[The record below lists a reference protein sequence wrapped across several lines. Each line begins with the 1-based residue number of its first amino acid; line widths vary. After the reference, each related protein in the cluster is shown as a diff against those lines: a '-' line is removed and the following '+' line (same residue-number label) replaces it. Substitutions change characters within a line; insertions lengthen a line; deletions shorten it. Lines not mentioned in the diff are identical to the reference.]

1 MKKILV
7 LTICVI
13 CAYSAAFA
21 QKLPGKCEAF
31 LPTVLLKS
39 KVLNETDANS
49 LFAGNLFGQD
59 VKPLEKKYWIVYS
72 DRSGNKTYTTPG
84 GSTVHSTLD
93 FNETLRIA
101 QIQNGYALVYSEPK
115 ANVIYP
121 QISEY
126 AENKG
131 WISMKNLLLWDVC
144 LADNCGIYYKALLC
158 INADEQNQ
166 TSVYD
171 QGFLNPSDES
181 TRVALAQDMRF
192 YFIMK
197 RENGKALLATQYT
210 MSDGYSDKVLY
221 AWVPNASYVPWN
233 QRTCIEPTW
242 RHEDVEYF
250 AAKNEI
256 SYIYDNKNLQGTFAS
271 QVPFSKKNQAYEQ
284 YMYRM
289 PPKALRFPILDGSDE
304 QRYECSSFTTTKG
317 ETDVTQNSDPLQ
329 DSIQAALEKL
339 SKINLAIV
347 IDGTAS
353 MEEYFPAV
361 MKAIDEGCDF
371 FGTDGGKNDVKVG
384 ILIYRDY
391 KDGAGL
397 TEFLPFTK
405 PDDPAIRDF
414 LATGGEFGI
423 KSSAGDRTLEE
434 ALYVGINTALD
445 RFRFN
450 KDESNLMLV
459 IGDCG
464 NALNDTVAPQ
474 QSELVKKLVDKNV
487 NLVSYQ
493 VRNLN
498 HDAYNVFNRQLLQM
512 IKNSLQTKYDN
523 LVEGSRVRAKTSNDG
538 QLFVC
543 DKSGEYDLYFGEH
556 KYATQG
562 TTISAD
568 VLFSLMTNSIQKYSE
583 VVQKQMDDITNVT
596 ITSLKGIKIGM
607 AATAA
612 VREAGTI
619 TTNQA
624 WLVDRFGNV
633 EIEENQMVGFRGW
646 TAKRDASG
654 REYYKPVLFIS
665 NTEFDELLNRL
676 KGVYDVARNPASDDR
691 KAYKTAI
698 QALVKSMVP
707 EATDQ
712 EIDEKGIAEVMNM
725 ISGLNETSISMS
737 KGPTLLEITDPM
749 KVKPAQY
756 RTIVSDFK
764 RKYETLE
771 FIKNTNYT
779 YVREF
784 NGAKYY
790 WIPVEDLP

>member
-1 MKKILV
+1 MKKIL
-7 LTICVI
+7 LLLICGILCGQGV
-13 CAYSAAFA
+13 FA
-21 QKLPGKCEAF
+21 QKLPGKCSAF
-31 LPTVLLKS
+31 LPSVLLKS
-39 KVLNETDANS
+39 KVLNENDANS
-49 LFAGNLFGQD
+49 LYNGNIFGQD
-59 VKPLEKKYWIVYS
+59 IKPIEKKYWIVYS
-72 DRSGNKTYTTPG
+72 DRSNNKTYTTPG
-84 GSTVHSTLD
+84 GKVIHSTLE

-101 QIQNGYALVYSEPK
+101 QIEGGYALVYSEPK
-115 ANVIYP
+115 ANVVYP

-126 AENKG
+126 AECKG
-131 WISMKNLLLWDVC
+131 WISMKKLLLWDVC

-158 INADEQNQ
+158 INADEKNQ

-171 QGFLNPSDES
+171 QGFLNPSDPS
-181 TRVALAQDMRF
+181 SRVSLAQDMRF

-197 RENGKALLATQYT
+197 REDGKALLASQYT

-221 AWVPNASYVPWN
+221 AWVPNASFVPWN

-271 QVPFSKKNQAYEQ
+271 KVPFSKKNQAYEQ

-289 PPKALRFPILDGSDE
+289 PPKALRFPILDGTNDDT
-304 QRYECSSFTTTKG
+304 YECSSFTTTKG
-317 ETDVTQNSDPLQ
+317 NTDVTQTSDPLQ

-353 MEEYFPAV
+353 MEEYYPAV
-361 MKAIDEGCDF
+361 MQAIDEGCDF
-371 FGTDGGKNDVKVG
+371 FGTEGGKNDVKVG

-391 KDGAGL
+391 TDGAGL

-423 KSSAGDRTLEE
+423 RSSASDKTLAE
-434 ALYVGINTALD
+434 ALYVGMNTALD

-464 NALNDTVAPQ
+464 NDLDDAKAPAQ
-474 QSELVKKLVDKNV
+474 AELVKKLVDKNV

-498 HDAYNVFNRQLLQM
+498 HDAYNFFNRQLLQL
-512 IKNSLQTKYDN
+512 IKNSLQKKYDN
-523 LVEGSRVRAKTSNDG
+523 LVQGSNVRAKISKDG

-543 DKSGEYDLYFGEH
+543 DKSGEYDLFFGEH

-562 TTISAD
+562 TTISAN
-568 VLFSLMTNSIQKYSE
+568 VLFTLMTNSIQKYSE
-583 VVQKQMDDITNVT
+583 VVQKQMDDVTNVT

-607 AATAA
+607 AATAE
-612 VREAGTI
+612 VKEAGTI

-624 WLVDRFGNV
+624 WLAGRFGNV
-633 EIEENQMVGFRGW
+633 QIDDNQMVGFRGW
-646 TAKRDASG
+646 TAKRDPSG
-654 REYYKPVLFIS
+654 REYFKPVLFIS
-665 NTEFDELLNRL
+665 NTEFDELLSRL
-676 KGVYDVARNPASDDR
+676 KGVYDVARNPVSDDR

-707 EATDQ
+707 EATDK
-712 EIDEKGIAEVMNM
+712 EIDEKGITEVMNM
-725 ISGLNETSISMS
+725 IAGLNETSGAMS